1 MQCWKRI
8 HEVDKA
14 NFTIHP
20 PKKQPIV
27 KLSNEIAVVDW
38 EQGYV
43 VNQQI
48 LIARFF
54 FVLNNELATSHNYDQ

>member
-14 NFTIHP
+14 NFTIL
-20 PKKQPIV
+20 PKNS
-27 KLSNEIAVVDW
+27 LSSSNEIAVVDW

-54 FVLNNELATSHNYDQ
+54 VLNNELATSHNYDQ

>member
-1 MQCWKRI
+1 MKLIKQTLLYI
-8 HEVDKA
+8 L
-14 NFTIHP
+14 
-20 PKKQPIV
+20 PKNS
-27 KLSNEIAVVDW
+27 LSSSNEIAVVDW

-54 FVLNNELATSHNYDQ
+54 LFCFFVLNNELATSHNYDQ